1 MRRSGSIAGLAA
13 ILCLAALAPASAQS
27 WTVDAKY
34 CFGDTQAPGKAY
46 REACKTHDQFDSLLA
61 CEEAAGDEN
70 AAESIRLAGRDNVNT
85 YMMDFGPIDGCK

>member
-34 CFGDTQAPGKAY
+34 CFSASVTSEGGTGSPDLRFRWPIFA
-46 REACKTHDQFDSLLA
+46 REHPSR
-61 CEEAAGDEN
+61 AAGDCGY
-70 AAESIRLAGRDNVNT
+70 ATVSIPGRRTCPTAGPPTRQRSR
-85 YMMDFGPIDGCK
+85 